1 MGATGGRRN
10 QLSMPTS
17 LSLAMLAMLAMLATF
32 GSPIDYYAYETDCS
46 RGLKAKDA
54 KDAKDAKNYNIA
66 NNYKKG

>member
-1 MGATGGRRN
+1 
-10 QLSMPTS
+10 
-17 LSLAMLAMLAMLATF
+17 MLAMLAMLATF